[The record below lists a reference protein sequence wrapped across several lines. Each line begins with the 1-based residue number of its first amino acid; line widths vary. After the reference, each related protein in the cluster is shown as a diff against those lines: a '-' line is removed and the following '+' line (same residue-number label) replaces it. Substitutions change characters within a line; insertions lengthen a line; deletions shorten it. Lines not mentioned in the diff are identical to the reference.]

1 MEFKFKDSDPTH
13 REINVSLRDTPGNLS
28 CGKGPTLLPKR
39 PGSSLAGGNEPD
51 NREEENLVMPFLF
64 GGARLEEIYE
74 SAISKQP
81 GMIEWR
87 IQEPLQGDLDL
98 TFLGENSPI
107 QVLEFAPGEG
117 DRVITELRGL
127 PRHLTKLTCTHQK
140 LRELRDLPNTLLEL
154 NVSHNRLS
162 TLDFSDVPRL
172 KVFRGSH
179 NTLYRL
185 DNLPATLEEMYV
197 DHNKLSTLNLLG
209 LSYLRVLHARYNPHP
224 LILKNVPSKQETKTA
239 IDIQLDDDP
248 FRQLGSGANSSGANG
263 SDSESDSEGESE
275 SDTANN
281 TKKKSTKSKKI
292 PYTEALNHY
301 FAYKTKYELSVK
313 KMAEKAAKVA
323 KGAKSSKTTKK
334 TAKKLPEC
342 IQCRANVGM
351 TFSKKKQ
358 TYHAHCGIGNQRNCP
373 FEIELYTGE
382 YDTLDTLI
390 REQHTHFEHEKQ
402 ELLQQKMETLFGWI
416 DEKTSSM
423 KFKERLEEY
432 MGNNIYNDRLVNLYQ
447 ELHFSKNRQDMEDRQ
462 LQKIAEIKAQIHAIL
477 NEYHAEPLNK
487 ELLRDALEVQVKELI
502 PEIAQLRTLK
512 YPIMEMNPVEEMVEG
527 FMGREV
533 LAITGYKLFQRTNPL
548 NTVDFEISPP
558 KVVKY
563 HLNSSA

>member
-1 MEFKFKDSDPTH
+1 MEFIFKNNQEH
-13 REINVSLRDTPGNLS
+13 ERL
-28 CGKGPTLLPKR
+28 
-39 PGSSLAGGNEPD
+39 GSSDGASSSYD
-51 NREEENLVMPFLF
+51 NLVIPFLF

-87 IQEPLQGDLDL
+87 IQEPLQGELDL
-98 TFLGENSPI
+98 TFLGENCPI

-127 PRHLTKLTCTHQK
+127 PKQLRKLTCTHQK
-140 LRELRDLPNTLLEL
+140 LRELRNLPNTLLEL

-197 DHNKLSTLNLLG
+197 DHNKLSTLDLLG
-209 LSYLRVLHARYNPHP
+209 LSFLRVLHAKYNPHP
-224 LILKNVPSKQETKTA
+224 LILKNVPSKQDTKTV

-248 FRQLGSGANSSGANG
+248 FRQLGSGANSSGANS
-263 SDSESDSEGESE
+263 SDSESDSEK
-275 SDTANN
+275 DD

-292 PYTEALNHY
+292 PYLEALNHY
-301 FAYKTKYELSVK
+301 FAYKTKYELSAK
-313 KMAEKAAKVA
+313 KMAEKAVKVA
-323 KGAKSSKTTKK
+323 KKTSKKR
-334 TAKKLPEC
+334 LPEC

-358 TYHAHCGIGNQRNCP
+358 TYIAHCGIGNHRNCP

-390 REQHTHFEHEKQ
+390 LDQHTNFEHEKQ

-416 DEKTSSM
+416 DERTSSM

-477 NEYHAEPLNK
+477 NEYHTEPLNK
-487 ELLRDALEVQVKELI
+487 ELLRDAMEIQVKELI
-502 PEIAQLRTLK
+502 PETAHLRTLK
-512 YPIMEMNPVEEMVEG
+512 YPIMEMNPIIELVEG

-533 LAITGYKLFQRTNPL
+533 LATTGYKLFQHTNPL
-548 NTVDFEISPP
+548 NTIDLEIAPP
-558 KVVKY
+558 KVIKY
-563 HLNSSA
+563 QLNGSV

>member
-1 MEFKFKDSDPTH
+1 MEFRFKDTNRDD
-13 REINVSLRDTPGNLS
+13 RESNINI
-28 CGKGPTLLPKR
+28 
-39 PGSSLAGGNEPD
+39 GGNPHQNQEPD

-87 IQEPLQGDLDL
+87 IQEPLQGELDL
-98 TFLGENSPI
+98 TFLGENCPI

-127 PRHLTKLTCTHQK
+127 PKHLTKLTCAHQK

-197 DHNKLSTLNLLG
+197 DHNKLSTLDLLG
-209 LSYLRVLHARYNPHP
+209 LSFLRVLHAKYNPHP
-224 LILKNVPSKQETKTA
+224 LILKNVPSKQDTKTA

-248 FRQLGSGANSSGANG
+248 FRQLGG
-263 SDSESDSEGESE
+263 DSEGESG
-275 SDTANN
+275 SDSDD

-292 PYTEALNHY
+292 PYLEALNHY
-301 FAYKTKYELSVK
+301 FAYKTKYELSAK

-323 KGAKSSKTTKK
+323 KATTKK
-334 TAKKLPEC
+334 GTSSKKTSKERLPEC

-358 TYHAHCGIGNQRNCP
+358 TYIAHCGIGNHRNCP

-390 REQHTHFEHEKQ
+390 RDQHTHFEHEKQ

-416 DEKTSSM
+416 DERTSSM

-487 ELLRDALEVQVKELI
+487 ELLRDALEIQVKELI
-502 PEIAQLRTLK
+502 PETAQLRTLK
-512 YPIMEMNPVEEMVEG
+512 YPIMEMNPIIELVEG

-533 LAITGYKLFQRTNPL
+533 LATTGYKLFQRTNPL
-548 NTVDFEISPP
+548 NTIDLEIAPP
-558 KVVKY
+558 KVVTY
-563 HLNSSA
+563 TLNGSV

>member
-1 MEFKFKDSDPTH
+1 MEFRFKDTNRDDRASN
-13 REINVSLRDTPGNLS
+13 INI
-28 CGKGPTLLPKR
+28 
-39 PGSSLAGGNEPD
+39 GGNPHQHQEPD

-87 IQEPLQGDLDL
+87 IQEPLQGELDL
-98 TFLGENSPI
+98 TFLGENCPI

-127 PRHLTKLTCTHQK
+127 PKHLTKLTCAHQK

-209 LSYLRVLHARYNPHP
+209 LSFLRVLHAKYNPHP
-224 LILKNVPSKQETKTA
+224 LILKNVPSKQDTKTA

-248 FRQLGSGANSSGANG
+248 FRQLGG
-263 SDSESDSEGESE
+263 DSEGESG
-275 SDTANN
+275 SDSDDTN

-292 PYTEALNHY
+292 PYSEALNHY
-301 FAYKTKYELSVK
+301 FAYKTKYEHSVK
-313 KMAEKAAKVA
+313 KMAEKAAKVTKA
-323 KGAKSSKTTKK
+323 TTKK
-334 TAKKLPEC
+334 GTSSTKPPKKTSKLPEC

-487 ELLRDALEVQVKELI
+487 ELLRDALEIQVKELI
-502 PEIAQLRTLK
+502 PETAQLRTLK
-512 YPIMEMNPVEEMVEG
+512 YPIMEMNPIIELVEG

-533 LAITGYKLFQRTNPL
+533 LATTGYKLFQRTNPL
-548 NTVDFEISPP
+548 NTIDLEIAPP
-558 KVVKY
+558 KVVTY
-563 HLNSSA
+563 TLNGSV